1 MHIKNSNDLYNT
13 VISISKKIQ
22 KQKNS
27 SNFFFSPTLDIEL
40 HHARV
45 WYIDFKTMVF
55 IFNKS
60 ENLNLYL
67 FLQNISKTLL
77 TKTEYYA
84 KQITYSS
91 SFGTKTKFNFLS
103 NRNSR
108 DKNDLEILEFTIK
121 CFIPPSI
128 KLFHE
133 QKEVKYQMPL
143 KGNLFDKITLN
154 IKNIW
159 EDPTRIGFNIEV
171 KELHVDR

>member
-1 MHIKNSNDLYNT
+1 MHIKNTNDLYNT
-13 VISISKKIQ
+13 QIVISKRDQ

-27 SNFFFSPTLDIEL
+27 SNFFFSPVLDIEL
-40 HHARV
+40 LNARV
-45 WYIDFKTMVF
+45 WYIDFKTIVF

-67 FLQNISKTLL
+67 LLKNISKTLL

-91 SFGTKTKFNFLS
+91 SFGTKTKFDFIS
-103 NRNSR
+103 DRNSR
-108 DKNDLEILEFTIK
+108 DKNNLEIQEFTIK
-121 CFIPPSI
+121 CFIPQNI

-133 QKEVKYQMPL
+133 QKEVKYRMPVG
-143 KGNLFDKITLN
+143 GNIFDKIILH

-159 EDPTRIGFNIEV
+159 EDPTRIGFNIEA
-171 KELHVDR
+171 KELYIDR

>member
-1 MHIKNSNDLYNT
+1 MHIKNTSDLYDT
-13 VISISKKIQ
+13 VISITKKLQ

-27 SNFFFSPTLDIEL
+27 ANFFFSPTLYIEL
-40 HHARV
+40 HNARV

-67 FLQNISKTLL
+67 LLQNISKTLL
-77 TKTEYYA
+77 AKTEYYA

-91 SFGTKTKFNFLS
+91 SFGTKTKFDFLS
-103 NRNSR
+103 NRNYK
-108 DKNDLEILEFTIK
+108 DKNDLEIQEFTIK
-121 CFIPPSI
+121 CFIPPGI

-159 EDPTRIGFNIEV
+159 EDPTRVGFNIEV

>member
-1 MHIKNSNDLYNT
+1 MLIQNTNDLHDT
-13 VISISKKIQ
+13 QIAISKKIQ

-27 SNFFFSPTLDIEL
+27 FNFFFSPSLDIKL
-40 HHARV
+40 RNARV
-45 WYIDFKTMVF
+45 WYIDLKTMVF

-91 SFGTKTKFNFLS
+91 SFGTKTKFDFIS
-103 NRNSR
+103 NRISK
-108 DKNDLEILEFTIK
+108 DKDDLEIQEFTIK
-121 CFIPPSI
+121 CFIPPTI

-133 QKEVKYQMPL
+133 QKEVKYNSPL
-143 KGNLFDKITLN
+143 KGNIFDNITLN